1 MLRPIWPFVLAV
13 ILAGCGS
20 SPIPAPTS
28 SLTPPVHILPSAL
41 AALDVQ
47 HVIVVGS
54 SASDRTRGAIATT
67 ADGGRAWTSRVL
79 NMPPLN
85 GVAARGTTV
94 LVTADCPKATGPDCV
109 WISTDGG
116 GSFIDLPEVP
126 RLVHPGLVDERRGF
140 VMTPLPYGTTLWVT
154 DDAGETWAQT
164 STACVG
170 PTVAIDFPSP
180 DASWTACDGG
190 MEGEGTTRA
199 IWQSNW
205 EGSSLDLMSSVGGA
219 SATGTVPSEGELLG
233 ISMTA
238 DGHGW
243 LWTSDR
249 LYTTSDGGR
258 TWGPAKAADTSTV
271 AAADLVTPQTG
282 FAILSDGASPVV
294 ARTDD
299 DGVSWTELTSF
310 PS

>member
-1 MLRPIWPFVLAV
+1 
-13 ILAGCGS
+13 
-20 SPIPAPTS
+20 
-28 SLTPPVHILPSAL
+28 VHILPSAL
-41 AALDVQ
+41 AALDAQ

-54 SASDRTRGAIATT
+54 STSDRTRGAIATT
-67 ADGGRAWTSRVL
+67 ADDGRTWTSRVL

-85 GVAARGTTV
+85 GVAAKGTTV

-109 WISTDGG
+109 WISTNSG
-116 GSFIDLPEVP
+116 GSFTDLPEVP
-126 RLVHPGLVDERRGF
+126 RLVHPGLVDEKRGF
-140 VMTPLPYGTTLWVT
+140 VMTPPPNGTTLWVT
-154 DDAGETWAQT
+154 DDAGATWAQT

-180 DASWTACDGG
+180 DESWTACGG
-190 MEGEGTTRA
+190 ATPSETTRA

-219 SATGTVPSEGELLG
+219 SATGALPSEGELLG

-243 LWTSDR
+243 LWTNDR
-249 LYTTSDGGR
+249 LYTTSDAGR
-258 TWGPAKAADTSTV
+258 TWGPVKAADTSASSSV

-282 FAILSDGASPVV
+282 FAILSDGASSVV

-299 DGVSWTELTSF
+299 GGASWTELTSF
-310 PS
+310 PI